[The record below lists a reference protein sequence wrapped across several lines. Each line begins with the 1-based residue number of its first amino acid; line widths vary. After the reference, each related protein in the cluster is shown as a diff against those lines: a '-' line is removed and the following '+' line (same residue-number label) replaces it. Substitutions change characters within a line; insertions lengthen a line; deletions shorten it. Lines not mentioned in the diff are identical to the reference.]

1 MLKEEV
7 TKDGREREEML
18 RWYEDK
24 MPGDISKAT
33 RDVGLL
39 AIRWMVER
47 NIEEHQGMLKEEVTK
62 DGREREEMLRWYEDK
77 MPGDISKATRDVGLL
92 AIRWMV
98 ERNIEEHQGMLKEE
112 VTKDGREREEMLRWY
127 EDKMPGD
134 ISKATRD
141 VGLLAIRWMVERNIE
156 EHQGM
161 LKEEVTKDG
170 REREE
175 MLRWY
180 EDKMPGDISKAT
192 RDVGLLAIRWMVER
206 NIEEHQGMLKE
217 EVTKDGRE
225 REEMLRWYEDKMP
238 GDISKAT
245 RDVGLLAIRW
255 MVERNIEEHQG
266 MLKEEVTKDGRE
278 REEMLRWY
286 EDKMPGDISKATR
299 DVGLLAIRWMVE
311 RNIEEHQGMLKEEV
325 TKDGREREEMLRWYE
340 DKMPGDISKATRDV
354 GLLAIRWMVER
365 NIEEHQGMLKEEVT
379 KDGREREEMLRWY
392 EDKMPGDISK
402 ATRDVGLLAIRWM
415 VERNIEEHQ
424 GMLKEEVTKDGRER
438 EEMLRW
444 YEDKMPGDISKATR
458 DVGLLAIR
466 WMVERNIEEH
476 QGMLKEE
483 VTKDGREREEMLR
496 WYEDKMPGDISKA
509 TRDVGLL
516 AIRWMV
522 ERNIEEH
529 QGMLKEEVTKDG
541 REREEM
547 LRWYEDKMPGDIS
560 KATRDVGLLAIRW
573 MVERNIEEHQGMLK
587 EEVTKD
593 GREREEM
600 LRWYEDKMPGDISKA
615 TRDVGLLAIR
625 WMVERNIEEHQGM
638 LKEEVTKDGREREEM
653 LRWYEDKM
661 PGDIS
666 KATRDVGLLAIRWMV
681 ERNIEEHQGMLKEE
695 VTKDGREREEMLRW
709 YEDKMPGDIS
719 KATRDVGLL
728 AIRWMVERNIEE
740 HQGML
745 KEEVTKDGRERE
757 EMLRWYEDKMPGDI
771 SKATRDV
778 GLLAIR
784 WMVERNIEEHQ
795 GMLKEEVT
803 KDGREREEFSG
814 KATARMSFQERHS
827 GRSIWKTRGTVVGL

>member
-1 MLKEEV
+1 MVERNIEEHQGMLKEEV

-47 NIEEHQGMLKEEVTK
+47 NIEEHQGMLKEEVTKDGREREEMLRWYEDKMPGDISKATRDVGLLAIRWMVERNIEEHQGMLKEEVTKDGREREEMLRWYEDKMPGLKGTSEEHQGMLKEEVTK

-365 NIEEHQGMLKEEVT
+365 NIEEHQGMLKEEVA

-415 VERNIEEHQ
+415 VERNTEEHQ

-476 QGMLKEE
+476 QGTLKEE

-522 ERNIEEH
+522 ERNI
-529 QGMLKEEVTKDG
+529 
-541 REREEM
+541 
-547 LRWYEDKMPGDIS
+547 
-560 KATRDVGLLAIRW
+560 
-573 MVERNIEEHQGMLK
+573 
-587 EEVTKD
+587 
-593 GREREEM
+593 
-600 LRWYEDKMPGDISKA
+600 
-615 TRDVGLLAIR
+615 
-625 WMVERNIEEHQGM
+625 
-638 LKEEVTKDGREREEM
+638 
-653 LRWYEDKM
+653 
-661 PGDIS
+661 
-666 KATRDVGLLAIRWMV
+666 
-681 ERNIEEHQGMLKEE
+681 
-695 VTKDGREREEMLRW
+695 
-709 YEDKMPGDIS
+709 
-719 KATRDVGLL
+719 
-728 AIRWMVERNIEE
+728 
-740 HQGML
+740 
-745 KEEVTKDGRERE
+745 
-757 EMLRWYEDKMPGDI
+757 
-771 SKATRDV
+771 
-778 GLLAIR
+778 
-784 WMVERNIEEHQ
+784 
-795 GMLKEEVT
+795 
-803 KDGREREEFSG
+803 
-814 KATARMSFQERHS
+814 
-827 GRSIWKTRGTVVGL
+827 